1 MSNIAALGDA
11 SSVLLFRAIGASVFE
26 TKTEIETLENLKQI
40 IAEGHDLVFMTED
53 IQPVVQPVLD
63 DNPEIVYLFI
73 PPIRGETGAAKKYLE
88 DIIQKTV
95 GVKH

>member
-11 SSVLLFRAIGASVFE
+11 SSVLLFKAIGASVFE
-26 TKTEIETLENLKQI
+26 AKTEIEAIENLRQI
-40 IAEGHDLVFMTED
+40 IAEDYELLFITED
-53 IQPVVQPVLD
+53 IQPLVQPVLD
-63 DNPEIVYLFI
+63 ENPEIVYLFI
-73 PPIRGETGAAKKYLE
+73 PPIRGETGMGRKYLE

>member
-11 SSVLLFRAIGASVFE
+11 SSVLLFKAMGASVFE
-26 TKTEIETLENLKQI
+26 AKTEIEAIENLRQI
-40 IAEGHDLVFMTED
+40 IAEDYELLFITED
-53 IQPVVQPVLD
+53 IQPLVQPVLD
-63 DNPEIVYLFI
+63 ENPEIVYLFI
-73 PPIRGETGAAKKYLE
+73 PPIRGETGMGRKYLE

>member
-11 SSVLLFRAIGASVFE
+11 SSVLLFKAIGASVFE
-26 TKTEIETLENLKQI
+26 AKTEIEAIENLRQI
-40 IAEGHDLVFMTED
+40 IIEDYELLFITED
-53 IQPVVQPVLD
+53 IQPLVQPVLD
-63 DNPEIVYLFI
+63 EKPEMVYLFI
-73 PPIRGETGAAKKYLE
+73 PPIRGETGTARKYLE

>member
-11 SSVLLFRAIGASVFE
+11 SSVLLFKAIGASVFE
-26 TKTEIETLENLKQI
+26 AKTEIEAIENLRQI
-40 IAEGHDLVFMTED
+40 IIEDYELLFITED
-53 IQPVVQPVLD
+53 IQPLVQPVLD
-63 DNPEIVYLFI
+63 ENPEMVYLFI
-73 PPIRGETGAAKKYLE
+73 PPIRGATGTARKYLE